1 MLRVRSEIIT
11 KCKFSEV
18 LVRSALLTPRL
29 QGDAIVLCMF
39 DLAEAVPPIAPQTPG
54 SVIYDRFEAEPDL
67 LNIAVADADGRP
79 IGLIE
84 RNAFSLKMAAQYGRS
99 LYAGRP
105 VTMLMDPNPRIV
117 DGAVSTQAFTQDS
130 LLENPSDLLRGFI
143 VTREGRYAG
152 VGSALSLL
160 QAQNAAIREHA
171 ASAQAALRAKAEFLA
186 VMSHEIRTPLNGVL
200 AVAEVINRRL
210 EQEPLRPYVETI
222 LRSGQ
227 TLLRLLNDA
236 LDLSRAEAGRLELQE
251 DSFNLST
258 LIEDIDGLWRA
269 RAIEAGL
276 NLVTAFDGDEKLWA
290 LGDAVRLKQ
299 VLNNLV
305 GNAIKFT
312 RSGQVEVRLGA
323 RVEDGVVHLSG
334 DVSDTGPGIAPDQVG
349 ALFTPFGQTE
359 AGRHAG
365 GAGLGLSICRQLVE
379 KMGGQIEAHSEV
391 GHGSRF
397 SFEVALYHTIDPGS
411 ASTTA
416 PIPQG
421 LSARSARVLIADDN
435 ATNRMVAETL
445 CQMFECDS
453 ESVEN
458 GALAVEAAASGRF
471 DIILMDIKMPV
482 MDGLEATRHIRA
494 MAAPINRTPIVALT
508 ANADPYDAEAYMAKG
523 MDAVVEKPIK
533 PDILLAAMTQ
543 VLSGG
548 GARKAA

>member
-1 MLRVRSEIIT
+1 
-11 KCKFSEV
+11 
-18 LVRSALLTPRL
+18 
-29 QGDAIVLCMF
+29 MF

-105 VTMLMDPNPRIV
+105 VTMLMDTHPRIV

-171 ASAQAALRAKAEFLA
+171 AAAQAALRAKAEFLA

-210 EQEPLRPYVETI
+210 EQKALRPYVETI
-222 LRSGQ
+222 VRSGE

-251 DSFNLST
+251 DSFRLST
-258 LIEDIDGLWRA
+258 LIEDIDGLWRP
-269 RAIEAGL
+269 RAAEAGL
-276 NLVTAFDGDEKLWA
+276 ALTTVFEGDETLWA

-312 RSGQVEVRLGA
+312 RSGQVEVRLSA
-323 RVEDGVVHLSG
+323 VVEDGIVYLGG
-334 DVSDTGPGIAPDQVG
+334 DVIDTGPASRRTRSEPCSSPL
-349 ALFTPFGQTE
+349 ARPRP
-359 AGRHAG
+359 AGMPVARAW
-365 GAGLGLSICRQLVE
+365 ACRS
-379 KMGGQIEAHSEV
+379 AASW
-391 GHGSRF
+391 SRRWAAR
-397 SFEVALYHTIDPGS
+397 SRRI
-411 ASTTA
+411 
-416 PIPQG
+416 
-421 LSARSARVLIADDN
+421 ARSARA
-435 ATNRMVAETL
+435 R
-445 CQMFECDS
+445 
-453 ESVEN
+453 
-458 GALAVEAAASGRF
+458 ASASTS
-471 DIILMDIKMPV
+471 PST
-482 MDGLEATRHIRA
+482 APSIRA
-494 MAAPINRTPIVALT
+494 SPASRRRSPQGWRPAPRAC
-508 ANADPYDAEAYMAKG
+508 
-523 MDAVVEKPIK
+523 
-533 PDILLAAMTQ
+533 
-543 VLSGG
+543 
-548 GARKAA
+548 